1 MHKPNNLLESDV
13 QEELDWD
20 PRFDNSRVIVK
31 ANDGD
36 VTLTGT
42 VDTFYDTLLA
52 TQDARSVGGVTS
64 VENELLVGLVGAAI
78 ADADIASKCREA
90 LDRDRFVPK
99 GAVSVAVVD
108 GWVTLGGEVRRHYQR
123 RAAHHAVSRVDG
135 VLGVT
140 NDITLTKDVMPGDV
154 ANRINKAFGRDAI
167 IDDSR
172 IKVTASNNTVY
183 LDGMVGSW
191 YAMDVAVDTA
201 WDAPGVNDVVNRL
214 VVFP

>member
-20 PRFDNSRVIVK
+20 PRFDNSRVVVK
-31 ANDGD
+31 ADDGD

-42 VDTFYDTLLA
+42 VDTFYDTILA
-52 TQDARSVGGVTS
+52 TQDAQSVGGVKS
-64 VENELLVGLVGAAI
+64 VDNELLVGLVGAAI
-78 ADADIASKCREA
+78 TDTDIADKCREA

-108 GWVTLGGEVRRHYQR
+108 GWVTLSGEVRRHYQR
-123 RAAHHAVSRVDG
+123 QAAHHAVSRVDG

-140 NDITLTKDVMPGDV
+140 SDITLTKDAMPGDV
-154 ANRINKAFGRDAI
+154 ADRINKAFRRDAI

-172 IKVTASNNTVY
+172 IKVTASGNTVY

-191 YAMDVAVDTA
+191 NAMDEAVENA
-201 WDAPGVNDVVNRL
+201 WAAPGVTDVLNRL
-214 VVFP
+214 VIVP

>member
-42 VDTFYDTLLA
+42 VDTFYDTILA
-52 TQDARSVGGVTS
+52 TQDAQSVGGVKS
-64 VENELLVGLVGAAI
+64 VDNELLVGLVGAAI

-99 GAVSVAVVD
+99 QAVSVAVVD
-108 GWVTLGGEVRRHYQR
+108 GWVTLSGEVRRHYQR

-140 NDITLTKDVMPGDV
+140 NDITLTKGVMPGDV
-154 ANRINKAFGRDAI
+154 ADHINKAFRRDAI

-172 IKVTASNNTVY
+172 IKVTAAGNTVY

-191 YAMDVAVDTA
+191 YAMDVAVDTV
-201 WDAPGVNDVVNRL
+201 WDAPGVNEVVNRL
-214 VVFP
+214 VVVP

>member
-31 ANDGD
+31 ANDGG

-42 VDTFYDTLLA
+42 VDTFYDTILA
-52 TQDARSVGGVTS
+52 TQDAQSVGGVKS
-64 VENELLVGLVGAAI
+64 VDNELLVGLVGAAI

-99 GAVSVAVVD
+99 GAVSAAVVD
-108 GWVTLGGEVRRHYQR
+108 GWVTLNGEVRRHYQR
-123 RAAHHAVSRVDG
+123 QAAHHAVSRVDG

-140 NDITLTKDVMPGDV
+140 NNINLTKAAMPGDV
-154 ANRINKAFGRDAI
+154 ADNINKAFRRDAI
-167 IDDSR
+167 IDDSS
-172 IKVTASNNTVY
+172 IKVTAANNTVY

-191 YAMDVAVDTA
+191 YAMNVAVDTA
-201 WDAPGVNDVVNRL
+201 WDAPGVNEVVNRL
-214 VVFP
+214 VVVP